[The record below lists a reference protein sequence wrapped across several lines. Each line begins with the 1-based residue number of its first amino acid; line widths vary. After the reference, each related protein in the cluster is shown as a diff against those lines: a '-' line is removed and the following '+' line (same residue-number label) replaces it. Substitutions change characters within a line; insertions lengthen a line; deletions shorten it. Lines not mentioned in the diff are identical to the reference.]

1 MKVLLVFVLIL
12 NGQQPQIIRQEMP
25 DIETCISLLYANL
38 SKPDPDMADAL
49 TANGGIL
56 DGSCTL
62 QFTPTH

>member
-12 NGQQPQIIRQEMP
+12 NGQQPQIIRQPMP
-25 DIETCISLLYANL
+25 DLETCISLLYANL
-38 SKPDPDMADAL
+38 SKPDPDMADMLAR
-49 TANGGIL
+49 TGGLL